1 MFRAAEASAIV
12 NSKLAR
18 AWPRLCL
25 SHFARV
31 CCSINPALSIRISHF
46 MRTIVLALLVG
57 VAPLCFTGC
66 TACSTKPESPEQVRE
81 KTAQATAELKDNAK
95 AVAEGVRDGLTR
107 PSADKP
113 VDLNSASKSQLMGLP
128 GIDTAA
134 ADRIIAGRPY
144 SSEHELLEKH
154 IVSRDEYNK
163 IADSITVKK

>member
-1 MFRAAEASAIV
+1 MRTH
-12 NSKLAR
+12 
-18 AWPRLCL
+18 LC
-25 SHFARV
+25 
-31 CCSINPALSIRISHF
+31 INPTLSIRISQH
-46 MRTIVLALLVG
+46 MRTIVSALLLSA
-57 VAPLCFTGC
+57 VALWL
-66 TACSTKPESPEQVRE
+66 TACNNKPQSPEQVRE

-113 VDLNSASKSQLMGLP
+113 VDLNSASKSQLTGLP
-128 GIDTAA
+128 GIDAAA
-134 ADRIIAGRPY
+134 ADRIIAARPY

>member
-1 MFRAAEASAIV
+1 MA
-12 NSKLAR
+12 
-18 AWPRLCL
+18 RLCL

-31 CCSINPALSIRISHF
+31 TCGINPALSIRISHF
-46 MRTIVLALLVG
+46 MRTIVLALLVS

-66 TACSTKPESPEQVRE
+66 TACNAKPESPEQVRE

-107 PSADKP
+107 PSVDKP
-113 VDLNSASKSQLMGLP
+113 LDLNSASKSQLMGLP